1 MEYQLY
7 IQGMTCQNCLV
18 EIMGKMNSIQGV
30 SNVEVSLETGKTILR
45 STKQIHIDKLS
56 RILGEKYTISKDKIK
71 FKQFQPNTESKL
83 KALFPLFL
91 IFGYLIL
98 AMLFLAHLTDASL
111 KDAMLYFM
119 GLFFITFSFFKF
131 LDYKGFPVSFSRYDP
146 LAKKSLFYAKI
157 YPFLETVLGISFL
170 FSWQLPLTLGLT
182 LVLLSITTYGVVQSI
197 LNKSEIDC
205 ACLGTALRLPMTEA
219 TLIENGIMIMMS
231 CILILD
237 YLL

>member
-1 MEYQLY
+1 MEYHLY
-7 IQGMTCQNCLV
+7 IQGMTCQNCLL
-18 EIMGKMNSIQGV
+18 EIIEKINSIEGV

-45 STKQIHIDKLS
+45 STQQIHINKLS
-56 RILGEKYTISKDKIK
+56 RILGEKYTISKDKIE
-71 FKQFQPNTESKL
+71 FKQYQPNTESKL

-111 KDAMLYFM
+111 KGAMLYFM

-170 FSWQLPLTLGLT
+170 FSWQLPLILGLT

-205 ACLGTALRLPMTEA
+205 ACLGTALKLPMTEA

>member
-1 MEYQLY
+1 MEYHLY
-7 IQGMTCQNCLV
+7 IQGMTCQNCLE
-18 EIMGKMNSIQGV
+18 EIKGKMNSIEGV
-30 SNVEVSLETGKTILR
+30 SNVDVSLETGKTILR
-45 STKQIHIDKLS
+45 STQQITIDKLS

-71 FKQFQPNTESKL
+71 FKQYKPNTESKL

-170 FSWQLPLTLGLT
+170 FSWQLPLILGLT

-205 ACLGTALRLPMTEA
+205 ACLGTAIRLPMTEA

>member
-1 MEYQLY
+1 MEYHLY
-7 IQGMTCQNCLV
+7 IQGMTCQKCLL
-18 EIMGKMNSIQGV
+18 EIMEKINSIEGV
-30 SNVEVSLETGKTILR
+30 SNVEVSLETGETIFR
-45 STKQIHIDKLS
+45 STRQIHTNKLS
-56 RILGEKYTISKDKIK
+56 KILGEKYTISKDKIE
-71 FKQFQPNTESKL
+71 FKQYQPNTESKL

-98 AMLFLAHLTDASL
+98 ATLFLSHLTDTSL
-111 KDAMLYFM
+111 KGAMLYFM

-170 FSWQLPLTLGLT
+170 FSWQLPLILGLT

>member
-1 MEYQLY
+1 MEYHLY

-45 STKQIHIDKLS
+45 STNQIHID
-56 RILGEKYTISKDKIK
+56 KYTISKDKIE
-71 FKQFQPNTESKL
+71 FKQYQPNTESKL

-111 KDAMLYFM
+111 KGAMLYFM

-131 LDYKGFPVSFSRYDP
+131 LDYRGFPVSFSRYDP

-231 CILILD
+231 CILILG

>member
-1 MEYQLY
+1 MEK
-7 IQGMTCQNCLV
+7 I
-18 EIMGKMNSIQGV
+18 NSIEGV
-30 SNVEVSLETGKTILR
+30 SNVEVSLETGETIFR
-45 STKQIHIDKLS
+45 STRQIHTNKLNK
-56 RILGEKYTISKDKIK
+56 ILGEKYTISKDKIE
-71 FKQFQPNTESKL
+71 FKQHQPNTESKL

-98 AMLFLAHLTDASL
+98 ATLFLSHLTDTSL
-111 KDAMLYFM
+111 KGAMLYFM

-170 FSWQLPLTLGLT
+170 FSWQLPLILGLT

>member
-1 MEYQLY
+1 MEYHLY
-7 IQGMTCQNCLV
+7 IQGMTCQNCLE

-30 SNVEVSLETGKTILR
+30 SYVDVSLETGKTILR

-56 RILGEKYTISKDKIK
+56 RILGEKYTISKDKIE
-71 FKQFQPNTESKL
+71 FKQYKPNTESKL

-170 FSWQLPLTLGLT
+170 FSWQLPLILGIT

-205 ACLGTALRLPMTEA
+205 ACLGTAIRLPMTEA

>member
-1 MEYQLY
+1 MEYHLY
-7 IQGMTCQNCLV
+7 IQGMTCQNCLL
-18 EIMGKMNSIQGV
+18 EIMKKINSIEGV
-30 SNVEVSLETGKTILR
+30 SNVEVSLETGETIFR
-45 STKQIHIDKLS
+45 STRQIHTNKLNK
-56 RILGEKYTISKDKIK
+56 ILGEKYTISKDKIE
-71 FKQFQPNTESKL
+71 FKQHQPNTESKL

-98 AMLFLAHLTDASL
+98 ATLFLSHLTDTSL
-111 KDAMLYFM
+111 KGAMLYFM

-170 FSWQLPLTLGLT
+170 FSWQLPLILGLT

-219 TLIENGIMIMMS
+219 TLIENGIMIIMS

>member
-1 MEYQLY
+1 MEYHLY
-7 IQGMTCQNCLV
+7 IQGMTCQNCLL
-18 EIMGKMNSIQGV
+18 EIMKKINSIEGV
-30 SNVEVSLETGKTILR
+30 SNVEVSLETGETIFR
-45 STKQIHIDKLS
+45 STRQIHTNKLS
-56 RILGEKYTISKDKIK
+56 KILGEKYTISKDKIE
-71 FKQFQPNTESKL
+71 FKQYQPNTESKI

-91 IFGYLIL
+91 IFGHLIL
-98 AMLFLAHLTDASL
+98 ATLFLSHLTDTSL
-111 KDAMLYFM
+111 KGAMLYFM

-170 FSWQLPLTLGLT
+170 FSWQLPLILGLT

-219 TLIENGIMIMMS
+219 TLIENGIMIIMS

>member
-1 MEYQLY
+1 MEYHLY
-7 IQGMTCQNCLV
+7 IQGMTCQKCPL
-18 EIMGKMNSIQGV
+18 EIMEKINSIEGV

-45 STKQIHIDKLS
+45 STQQIHINKLS
-56 RILGEKYTISKDKIK
+56 RILGEKYTISKEQIE
-71 FKQFQPNTESKL
+71 FKQYQPITESKL

-98 AMLFLAHLTDASL
+98 ATLFLAYLTDTSL
-111 KDAMLYFM
+111 KGAMLYFM

-131 LDYKGFPVSFSRYDP
+131 LDFKGFPVSFSRYDP
-146 LAKKSLFYAKI
+146 LAKKSLVYAKI

-170 FSWQLPLTLGLT
+170 FSWQLPLILGLT

>member
-1 MEYQLY
+1 
-7 IQGMTCQNCLV
+7 
-18 EIMGKMNSIQGV
+18 
-30 SNVEVSLETGKTILR
+30 
-45 STKQIHIDKLS
+45 LS
-56 RILGEKYTISKDKIK
+56 RILGEKYTISKDKIE
-71 FKQFQPNTESKL
+71 FKQYQPNTESKL

-111 KDAMLYFM
+111 KGAMLYFM

-170 FSWQLPLTLGLT
+170 FSWQLPLILGLT